1 MANTAEAY
9 RLVQRLRREII
20 LRSEG
25 RANILSSIDRL
36 QYHMTDLQIQLGKK
50 ILTTVCNRYGD
61 RSRLRRRDFGFVVRA
76 FTENGTKPMTEDE
89 VTTLW
94 RACNGGDRKLLT
106 NMLFPSKGAKG
117 KPAMKQDA
125 WRTGQV
131 EEVVRLQDE
140 DNSRPEV
147 LQGPFDRG
155 HFGDRMVEPIAKGSV
170 PRRMRYR
177 YSRTSVQP
185 PSGWD
190 PADMS
195 RSAHTPDVNLELE
208 WVYGNNGRINKN
220 LYFSARGELIYCVAA
235 VAIIYDD
242 QNKTQRHFIKHD
254 DDITA
259 IAVDQSG
266 TVCATGQ
273 LGANPRIIVWSIATM
288 KIHAVLGDGYHHSGF
303 FQRAV
308 AAIAFLGDSSSY
320 ICGIGCDDHHALG
333 VWKWRLSKS
342 EQEGLELHGM
352 ATPGE
357 PTPGR
362 FLGESACQNGAPP
375 QIFGIVVPKRG
386 ASMRSGSNN
395 TGRVMT
401 FTTIGANHT
410 KFWSVDTGVN
420 TRVNSPISVKIQD
433 TEEQ

>member
-1 MANTAEAY
+1 
-9 RLVQRLRREII
+9 
-20 LRSEG
+20 
-25 RANILSSIDRL
+25 
-36 QYHMTDLQIQLGKK
+36 
-50 ILTTVCNRYGD
+50 
-61 RSRLRRRDFGFVVRA
+61 
-76 FTENGTKPMTEDE
+76 
-89 VTTLW
+89 
-94 RACNGGDRKLLT
+94 
-106 NMLFPSKGAKG
+106 
-117 KPAMKQDA
+117 
-125 WRTGQV
+125 
-131 EEVVRLQDE
+131 
-140 DNSRPEV
+140 
-147 LQGPFDRG
+147 
-155 HFGDRMVEPIAKGSV
+155 MVEPIAKGSV

-195 RSAHTPDVNLELE
+195 RSAHTPDANLELE

-342 EQEGLELHGM
+342 EQEGLNYM
-352 ATPGE
+352 AWRLQG
-357 PTPGR
+357 
-362 FLGESACQNGAPP
+362 SPP
-375 QIFGIVVPKRG
+375 QDVSSENRRVKMEPRLRFWRCGTK
-386 ASMRSGSNN
+386 
-395 TGRVMT
+395 TGC
-401 FTTIGANHT
+401 IYA
-410 KFWSVDTGVN
+410 
-420 TRVNSPISVKIQD
+420 
-433 TEEQ
+433 